1 MKELVTDIV
10 FPEKIESQLSFSTQ
24 GGEFS
29 FEKNSD
35 GEIMEAN
42 VSIKLITEL
51 SVNGVAINF
60 ESRIS
65 HTLTS
70 EELKSII
77 EKS

>member
-29 FEKNSD
+29 FEKNSE
-35 GEIMEAN
+35 GEIVEAN

-51 SVNGVAINF
+51 NVNGAPVIF

-65 HTLTS
+65 HTLTN
-70 EELKSII
+70 EELNSII
-77 EKS
+77 KK

>member
-10 FPEKIESQLSFSTQ
+10 FPEKIESQLSFSTN
-24 GGEFS
+24 GGEFL

-35 GEIMEAN
+35 GEIVEAN

-51 SVNGVAINF
+51 SVNGVVINF

>member
-10 FPEKIESQLSFSTQ
+10 FPEKIESQLSFYTK

-29 FEKNSD
+29 FEKNSE
-35 GEIMEAN
+35 GEIVEAN
-42 VSIKLITEL
+42 VSIKLITEI

-65 HTLTS
+65 HTFTS